1 MQSNGVQL
9 HEVETTGIHYRLLEE
24 SVPNDTA
31 ETETLRV
38 TAPLLAPVEEHTPD
52 PPLAQPEAGYREVI
66 EALQALEA
74 QAWDVKKRGEVLQ
87 DMVEDVVESPTVEPS
102 HREPLLETAKTLC
115 TDLQDLY
122 RTIRVVLKTQTPDYH
137 TAVWKKSSRSRK

>member
-1 MQSNGVQL
+1 MGN
-9 HEVETTGIHYRLLEE
+9 LLENGLFYAPKDRLGGA
-24 SVPNDTA
+24 VF
-31 ETETLRV
+31 LRGTGMAFARTV
-38 TAPLLAPVEEHTPD
+38 
-52 PPLAQPEAGYREVI
+52 
-66 EALQALEA
+66 LEA
-74 QAWDVKKRGEVLQ
+74 HAWDVKKRGEVLQ